1 MAASSAAGSTLAI
14 SVGVPATQ
22 DAAGYAALTLTDIGG
37 LEKIGT
43 VGAVYAKTEF
53 QPFQGAKQKYKG
65 SADYG
70 SLQPSLAHDESDAGQ
85 SILRTA
91 ADDETNRLFAFAL
104 TYPTG
109 AKRYFQG
116 RVFGYPEATDG
127 ADTILMATPTIEICT
142 KVVKT
147 GAGTPTPT
155 PAPSFSGNPT
165 VSPASGDTSTTYTAT
180 DPTIMNG
187 TIISRAWLIGTTV
200 IGTGPSIIPG
210 VGNDGQLT
218 RKVTGVGDD
227 GSTITRSSTAI
238 TVVAAAASATI
249 NNTPGNSNLRG
260 TDVAGFVTAANSI
273 DARLTALGV

>member
-85 SILRTA
+85 SILRAA

-116 RVFGYPEATDG
+116 RVFGYPESTDG

-155 PAPSFSGNPT
+155 PAPSFSGKPT
-165 VSPASGDTSTTYTAT
+165 ISPTSGDTSTTYTAS
-180 DPTIMNG
+180 DPSGANLTI
-187 TIISRAWLIGTTV
+187 TSRAWLIGTTQ
-200 IGTGPSIIPG
+200 IGAGPSILPG
-210 VGNDGQLT
+210 IGNDGQLI
-218 RKVTGVGDD
+218 RKVSGIGDD
-227 GSTITRSSTAI
+227 GTPISISSNPI
-238 TVVAAAASATI
+238 TVAPVATTNPAFFSD
-249 NNTPGNSNLRG
+249 PFFSDGM
-260 TDVAGFVTAANSI
+260 F
-273 DARLTALGV
+273 ARA